1 MLIQTN
7 IEQYAEKSVQDRG
20 NGQHILRLDGSGIQV
35 YACLSFVVVRAA
47 VMRQEGWLSM
57 RVGKAKN
64 DNKKGL
70 ETPDSGVEERQVK

>member
-1 MLIQTN
+1 
-7 IEQYAEKSVQDRG
+7 
-20 NGQHILRLDGSGIQV
+20 
-35 YACLSFVVVRAA
+35 
-47 VMRQEGWLSM
+47 MRQEGWLSM

>member
-7 IEQYAEKSVQDRG
+7 SRRAAAYAEKNVQDRE
-20 NGQHILRLDGSGIQV
+20 NRQHILRWIQV
-35 YACLSFVVVRAA
+35 YARLSFVVVRAA

-64 DNKKGL
+64 DNKKDWKHRTRVLKKG
-70 ETPDSGVEERQVK
+70 K

>member
-1 MLIQTN
+1 MSRTG
-7 IEQYAEKSVQDRG
+7 G
-20 NGQHILRLDGSGIQV
+20 NGQHILRWIQV
-35 YACLSFVVVRAA
+35 YARLSFVVVRAA

-70 ETPDSGVEERQVK
+70 ETPNSGVEEGQVK